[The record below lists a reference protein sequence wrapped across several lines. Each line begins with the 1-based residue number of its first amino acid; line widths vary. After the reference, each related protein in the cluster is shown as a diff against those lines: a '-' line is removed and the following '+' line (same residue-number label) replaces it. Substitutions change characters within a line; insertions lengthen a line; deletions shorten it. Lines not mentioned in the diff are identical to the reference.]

1 MSGTAVW
8 GVGGLDFMPFSPQE
22 RRRSVVVLRKVCSSE
37 LNDAS
42 AWDWE
47 WMLRREG
54 VFSFLQVLVFPC
66 VGVER
71 ASSLYDRIL
80 SRVG

>member
-1 MSGTAVW
+1 MVS
-8 GVGGLDFMPFSPQE
+8 
-22 RRRSVVVLRKVCSSE
+22 RRKVSSSE
-37 LNDAS
+37 LMMPAHGIGNG
-42 AWDWE
+42 
-47 WMLRREG
+47 LRREG
-54 VFSFLQVLVFPC
+54 VFSSLQVLVFPC

>member
-8 GVGGLDFMPFSPQE
+8 GVGGLDFMSFSPQE
-22 RRRSVVVLRKVCSSE
+22 RRRSVVVLRKMCSSE

-47 WMLRREG
+47 WRLGREG

-66 VGVER
+66 VGMER